1 MGDLSERIGITTH
14 KSSITNDRD
23 PRGRALAQHIHGGL
37 HVETYIRLM
46 HNGLSRMVRTVI
58 GWALV
63 VKAVYQPID
72 VAIVMM
78 VLGSVIAVFAI
89 ADVCLVEQIADWV
102 RRPRIAAASK
112 PVTRHA

>member
-1 MGDLSERIGITTH
+1 MSVSRVAARLHTLSR
-14 KSSITNDRD
+14 
-23 PRGRALAQHIHGGL
+23 GGL
-37 HVETYIRLM
+37 QVETYIRFM

-72 VAIVMM
+72 LAIVMM
-78 VLGSVIAVFAI
+78 VLGTVVAVFAI
-89 ADVCLVEQIADWV
+89 ADVCLVEEIADWV
-102 RRPRIAAASK
+102 RRPRIAPATK

>member
-1 MGDLSERIGITTH
+1 
-14 KSSITNDRD
+14 
-23 PRGRALAQHIHGGL
+23 
-37 HVETYIRLM
+37 VETYIRFM

-72 VAIVMM
+72 LAIVMM
-78 VLGSVIAVFAI
+78 VLGTVIAVFAI
-89 ADVCLVEQIADWV
+89 ANVCLVEEIADWV
-102 RRPRIAAASK
+102 RRPRMEPATK